1 MVLNLGIGFN
11 GLTLTFNNIE
21 NNSPNIKVVI
31 ASLDVNDVQIRKEGE
46 NRKRKKQTLSF
57 PDSFSERYT
66 A

>member
-1 MVLNLGIGFN
+1 MALNLGIGFD
-11 GLTLTFNNIE
+11 GLTLAFNNIE

-46 NRKRKKQTLSF
+46 RRKRKNQTLSF